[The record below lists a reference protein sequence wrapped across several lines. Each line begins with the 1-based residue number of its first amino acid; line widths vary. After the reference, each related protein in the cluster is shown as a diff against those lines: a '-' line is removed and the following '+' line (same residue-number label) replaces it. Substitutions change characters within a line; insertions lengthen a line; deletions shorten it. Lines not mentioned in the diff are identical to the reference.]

1 MAGLWVPCLTQGLLF
16 PRHIQLFPAP
26 AGSRISARPAFPPL
40 QVLLIISS
48 DGSSWGS
55 TASTGPP
62 RHGCCPTPPTSH
74 VCQA

>member
-1 MAGLWVPCLTQGLLF
+1 MAGLWSALSHPGPAF

-26 AGSRISARPAFPPL
+26 AGANLCRPAFPPL

-55 TASTGPP
+55 TASTGPRDTAAP
-62 RHGCCPTPPTSH
+62 LPPPTSH